1 MLFIVRERSKITIE
15 NKFKNTPILTQK
27 PTSLK
32 EKKAKKTTD
41 FVAHFLSKQK
51 TKSIKNLEA
60 SAQALQPASN
70 AAASS
75 QNYAEQLGK
84 AAAQLEQLNS
94 MYASQATS
102 AQDHSKFNAQVAQNA
117 EQLRQQME
125 ALSTN
130 MANLNQVYGGM
141 LNAMNSK

>member
-1 MLFIVRERSKITIE
+1 MRGQSKC
-15 NKFKNTPILTQK
+15 
-27 PTSLK
+27 
-32 EKKAKKTTD
+32 D
-41 FVAHFLSKQK
+41 C
-51 TKSIKNLEA
+51 
-60 SAQALQPASN
+60 
-70 AAASS
+70 
-75 QNYAEQLGK
+75 
-84 AAAQLEQLNS
+84 
-94 MYASQATS
+94 